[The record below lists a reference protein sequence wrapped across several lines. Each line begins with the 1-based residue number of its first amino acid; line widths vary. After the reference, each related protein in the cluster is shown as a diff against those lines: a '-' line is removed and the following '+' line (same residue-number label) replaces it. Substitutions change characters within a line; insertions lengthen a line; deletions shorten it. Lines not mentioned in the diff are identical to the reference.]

1 MRIRARIYFSSIETR
16 KNIIGTFPVQI
27 QSNSHILAEEYLL
40 NEQQIGRTSATS
52 IPSLFFYLVHQVH
65 LCFLTNTVL
74 KKSPSSPPA
83 QAVVNFPT
91 LFFCTFAGGQ
101 IKCIFRQESSQTK
114 STQKLGVVFFSGLK
128 EAKKKMCLGCPTTG

>member
-27 QSNSHILAEEYLL
+27 QSNSHILAEEYFL
-40 NEQQIGRTSATS
+40 NEQQIGKTSATS
-52 IPSLFFYLVHQVH
+52 IPALFFYLVHQVH

-83 QAVVNFPT
+83 LPQAVVNFPT
-91 LFFCTFAGGQ
+91 LFFVLL
-101 IKCIFRQESSQTK
+101 QEGKLNASLDKNHRRLNLLK
-114 STQKLGVVFFSGLK
+114 SWVWFSFQV
-128 EAKKKMCLGCPTTG
+128 